1 MTILAKLLGW
11 FSLAVFLAAL
21 GLHVAGYVPGVQLAF
36 DQVWWLAVAVLA
48 CFVAM
53 AAHWSLFDRAA
64 VRKGQGEGDAEP
76 WLLRRV
82 PRWVWTVLGALFV
95 YALASTAAYFATNE
109 GRADIVKGKYVLTTH
124 GRVVRE
130 VSEQEWQDARRLQV
144 RGVSGLWL
152 VFTAIPAAYFL
163 VVYPRARAALAAPE
177 EPQPA

>member
-1 MTILAKLLGW
+1 MTILAKLLGL
-11 FSLAVFLAAL
+11 FSLVAFLVSL

-36 DQVWWLAVAVLA
+36 DHVWWLAVTVLA
-48 CFVAM
+48 CFIAM
-53 AAHWSLFDRAA
+53 TAHWSLFDRTIRQR
-64 VRKGQGEGDAEP
+64 VRSEGEAEP

-152 VFTAIPAAYFL
+152 VFTAIKIG
-163 VVYPRARAALAAPE
+163 RA
-177 EPQPA
+177 